1 MLKRQ
6 RKFDAKQS
14 ETGTSFEGAFEP
26 SEMTKMLPPLA
37 RNKPIGNSAAGFKK
51 AQSMN
56 DLVNW
61 QRFMPTE
68 TIKME
73 QKKMSAARAVEPSS
87 APQVTKES
95 TTNSR

>member
-14 ETGTSFEGAFEP
+14 ETGTSFEGAFEA
-26 SEMTKMLPPLA
+26 SDMNKMLPPLA
-37 RNKPIGNSAAGFKK
+37 RNKPIGNISAGFKK

-61 QRFMPTE
+61 QRFMPTD
-68 TIKME
+68 
-73 QKKMSAARAVEPSS
+73 
-87 APQVTKES
+87 PQTADMVM
-95 TTNSR
+95 